1 MKKIFFSGLFNFN
14 RGQEF
19 RQEFKDLD
27 AVKAF
32 FPDIPVVALTATAP
46 PSLLKSLKQSLALSN
61 DCQVI
66 SANPNRINI
75 YFDKKVRLSRFYCLL
90 QMIWPFKERS
100 IQ

>member
-19 RQEFKDLD
+19 RKEFKDLD

-46 PSLLKSLKQSLALSN
+46 PSLLKSLKQS
-61 DCQVI
+61 
-66 SANPNRINI
+66 RI
-75 YFDKKVRLSRFYCLL
+75 K
-90 QMIWPFKERS
+90 
-100 IQ
+100 